1 MITSLDENR
10 NKIHDSLESVSEPV
24 KVGIS
29 YDHEPNSE
37 DVDSIIEL
45 GYSVNLEVPE
55 VNEYVSVTGSFALA
69 AKEPLNILSSSTEIE
84 FGASV
89 IANGT
94 LASPPPP
101 PPPQEEIRTSN
112 AINFKDF
119 IYRNYTKKRG
129 LNALFFR
136 FNIFKT

>member
-1 MITSLDENR
+1 MGFTVIVTVLVWVTLFSDAVTLYVNESSPLKFESGVYVTEPDDDE
-10 NKIHDSLESVSEPV
+10 ILIWPF
-24 KVGIS
+24 
-29 YDHEPNSE
+29 
-37 DVDSIIEL
+37 
-45 GYSVNLEVPE
+45 EVPE
-55 VNEYVSVTGSFALA
+55 VSEYASVTGSFALA

-101 PPPQEEIRTSN
+101 PPPQEETRTSN

-119 IYRNYTKKRG
+119 I
-129 LNALFFR
+129 
-136 FNIFKT
+136 

>member
-1 MITSLDENR
+1 
-10 NKIHDSLESVSEPV
+10 
-24 KVGIS
+24 
-29 YDHEPNSE
+29 
-37 DVDSIIEL
+37 
-45 GYSVNLEVPE
+45 
-55 VNEYVSVTGSFALA
+55 
-69 AKEPLNILSSSTEIE
+69 LNILSSSTEIE